1 MKVRAITLM
10 AGPGGV
16 IHPGQVFD
24 APDEK
29 AKALIAG
36 RYAVPVGGKIAS
48 IETAMVV
55 PVAETR
61 KRGRPRK

>member
-16 IHPGQVFD
+16 VHPGTVFD
-24 APDEK
+24 APADK
-29 AKALIAG
+29 AKALIDG
-36 RYAVPVGGKIAS
+36 CYAVAVEGKAAP

-55 PVAETR
+55 PIVETR
-61 KRGRPRK
+61 KRGRQGK